1 MLEYSPYS
9 DLFLKCPPKNIRPIK
24 HRPNASKNVMAR
36 SLNISTISQ
45 FHKSLR
51 NKASKAYT
59 QKNIKM
65 AIGSTAINA
74 ITLSAKD
81 SLLITYHQKKV
92 CIYIIPIFDTNTT
105 LK

>member
-9 DLFLKCPPKNIRPIK
+9 DLFLKYPPKNIRPIK
-24 HRPNASKNVMAR
+24 HRPNASRNVIAL
-36 SLNISTISQ
+36 SLNISTMSQ
-45 FHKSLR
+45 FHKSFR
-51 NKASKAYT
+51 TKASIEYT
-59 QKNIKM
+59 AKKIKM

-74 ITLSAKD
+74 ITLSAND